1 MEGILNNRWFLA
13 IQAIIIGGQI
23 LIIFFGGQVFSV
35 QRLNQPSQW
44 AVSVLLGALALLVG
58 VLIRLIPDKV
68 ISKLIL
74 HIWPRSKAPEP
85 EISGANRQYGWDFAI
100 EEIRDQLAFM
110 KKVRG
115 GRLRH
120 IIHKHPQVFNPSRG
134 SSQLSYSSTLST
146 AVGHTATNSHIRDG
160 YLTSLPVSERAP
172 LLRAVGQIRS
182 SRTNRQHQLPWV
194 VYKRESKTSN

>member
-23 LIIFFGGQVFSV
+23 VIIFFGGQVFSV

-85 EISGANRQYGWDFAI
+85 DTSGENRQYGWDFAI
-100 EEIRDQLAFM
+100 EEMRDQLAFM

-120 IIHKHPQVFNPSRG
+120 IIHKHPQVFHPSRG
-134 SSQLSYSSTLST
+134 SSQSPYFSTLST
-146 AVGHTATNSHIRDG
+146 AVGDTATNGHIRDG
-160 YLTSLPVSERAP
+160 YSTSLPVSERAP
-172 LLRAVGQIRS
+172 LLRGSGTNQIQS
-182 SRTNRQHQLPWV
+182 Q
-194 VYKRESKTSN
+194 E